1 MLGLQDP
8 NRASGGRWRL
18 DDLTYR
24 FTLVAPG
31 EACTGKRHWYTM
43 SKQPRCVEVEVG
55 GLTHRFT
62 PIAQGEACTGKTTL
76 VHYEQ
81 TATLGFKWAS

>member
-1 MLGLQDP
+1 VGGL
-8 NRASGGRWRL
+8 
-18 DDLTYR
+18 THR
-24 FTLVAPG
+24 FALVVQS
-31 EACTGKRHWYTM
+31 EACTGKPNWYTM

-81 TATLGFKWAS
+81 TARLRLKWAG